1 MSSLTVSS
9 GALFALFALGMTLSS
24 MQFVLLNTTTIEN
37 LSRHSKV
44 WSLAVLMPTPI
55 TNPPRIPFNTIT
67 YPLGYMYPNQDELA
81 PQPQPPAGPPRKFA
95 VLHSRPGENIWDL
108 GYWRNFKSVMGEKW
122 YDWFLPVKYSP
133 CCKHDSVA
141 SHFELGPIVESL
153 RERAGLRVSYDAG
166 KPERRRRRK
175 RRTQRTSVSEERAT
189 RRSRR
194 KDRREEGA
202 EMVQIGDVDRAV
214 R

>member
-1 MSSLTVSS
+1 
-9 GALFALFALGMTLSS
+9 
-24 MQFVLLNTTTIEN
+24 MQFVFLNTTTIEN

-44 WSLAVLMPTPI
+44 WSLAVLIPTSI
-55 TNPPRIPFNTIT
+55 ANPPRIPFNTVT
-67 YPLGYMYPNQDELA
+67 YPLGYIYPNQDETV
-81 PQPQPPAGPPRKFA
+81 PQPQPSPNPPRRFA
-95 VLHSRPGENIWDL
+95 VLHSRPGENVWDL

-133 CCKHDSVA
+133 CCKHASFA
-141 SHFELGPIVESL
+141 SHFEMGPIVECM
-153 RERAGLRVSYDAG
+153 RERAGLRVPYEAG

-175 RRTQRTSVSEERAT
+175 RRVQRTSVSEERAM

-194 KDRREEGA
+194 KNKPEEEA
-202 EMVQIGDVDRAV
+202 EMVHIGDDDRAV